1 MFRLG
6 LLLVCAMAQA
16 QYIPKKQLSAEEKL
30 GATAEHDCTLT
41 MTVDR
46 GVSHITDE
54 RLPRSGTAATAPRC
68 GHPPRP
74 SGLPPLTPIQVRL
87 EHICRDVQIQVLTS
101 VEM

>member
-54 RLPRSGTAATAPRC
+54 RLPRARVTVTYGRVRTA
-68 GHPPRP
+68 
-74 SGLPPLTPIQVRL
+74 
-87 EHICRDVQIQVLTS
+87 
-101 VEM
+101 